1 MDKKNK
7 ACAKIRFDSREE
19 ATHFA
24 NGMKIT
30 ITNDLE
36 AYLCSICSGWHIRIS
51 GKGNK
56 DSIDTAL
63 CS

>member
-30 ITNDLE
+30 ITNDLKLTF
-36 AYLCSICSGWHIRIS
+36 AHLLRVAHS
-51 GKGNK
+51 
-56 DSIDTAL
+56 D
-63 CS
+63 